1 MIAGRS
7 SSGLNFAYGQPL
19 DKQASV
25 RLSKD
30 EKIAKAKPLFK

>member
-1 MIAGRS
+1 VIAFGDEE
-7 SSGLNFAYGQPL
+7 LVIAAGQPL

-30 EKIAKAKPLFK
+30 EKVAKAKPLFK